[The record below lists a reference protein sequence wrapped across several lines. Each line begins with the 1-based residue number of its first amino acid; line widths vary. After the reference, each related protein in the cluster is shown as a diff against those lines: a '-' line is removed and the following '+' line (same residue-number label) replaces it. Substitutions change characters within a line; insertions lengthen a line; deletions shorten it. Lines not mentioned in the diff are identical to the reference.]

1 MTREEAARAFAEK
14 MGWTIDIDDSHVTP
28 IWSFKS
34 AKFEMWNPEH
44 NQRIHTYAELP
55 APDAPLHEH
64 LAFCGR
70 VAEAIYPRRDGQDL
84 DQQVGWVCRAL
95 TDSIDPSW
103 SALLAALAAL
113 EAK

>member
-1 MTREEAARAFAEK
+1 MTRDEAARAFAEK
-14 MGWTIDIDDSHVTP
+14 MGWE
-28 IWSFKS
+28 
-34 AKFEMWNPEH
+34 FEPAGRGSYFRWRVLTE
-44 NQRIHTYAELP
+44 QCEDRAWRYADLP

-64 LAFCGR
+64 LAFVGR

-84 DQQVGWVCRAL
+84 DQQVGWACRAL

-113 EAK
+113 EAR